1 MSGRRLERLNEQ
13 FRREITDLLHREVR
27 DPRVGPVTVTAVE
40 TSPDLAHAKV
50 WVHGPEE
57 GDRRAALLEGLR
69 AASGFLRGELGR
81 RLHVRRVPEFLW
93 EWDGA
98 LEYARRIE
106 KLLAE
111 VRPPEQ
117 PGDDV
122 TDGGDDD
129 A

>member
-27 DPRVGPVTVTAVE
+27 DPRIGPVTVTAVE
-40 TSPDLAHAKV
+40 TAPDLAHAKV
-50 WVHGPEE
+50 WVHGPVE
-57 GDRRAALLEGLR
+57 GDQRAALLDGLR

-81 RLHVRRVPEFLW
+81 RLHIRRVPEFLW

-106 KLLAE
+106 QLLAE
-111 VRPPEQ
+111 VRPPERT
-117 PGDDV
+117 DDAAA
-122 TDGGDDD
+122 GGDDD